1 MAFGKSLVETGV
13 AYLTK
18 GQYDRAIECYDEA
31 IRIDPKNSGLFALRG
46 SAYASK
52 GSI

>member
-1 MAFGKSLVETGV
+1 MAFWKSQVETGV

-31 IRIDPKNSGLFALRG
+31 IRLDPKNSGLLALRG
-46 SAYASK
+46 SAHAK
-52 GSI
+52 